1 MRAVLDEGSLADLIG
16 RWPAEHSAVAVVG
29 VDGSVRRAGDVDR
42 EFRLASVS
50 KPLGALAI
58 LVAVEEETVGLED
71 PAGPPGSTLR
81 HLLAHASGL
90 AFDGDRVLAPPRT
103 RRIYSNTGVEV
114 AAAHLEAAA
123 GVPFGTYQREA
134 VFDRLG
140 MTRTE
145 LRGSPASEVVSVVD
159 DLVRVAHELLAP
171 TLLHPSTMEE
181 ATSPVFPE
189 LAGVLPE
196 LGRFDPN
203 PWGLG
208 FEVRGHKQPHWT
220 GTRNSPA
227 TFGHFGGSGTF
238 LWVDPVA
245 GLACIGVTDRN
256 FGRWAIEAWPALSD
270 TVLAA
275 LSPDGR

>member
-1 MRAVLDEGSLADLIG
+1 VLDEASLAGWIG
-16 RWPAEHSAVAVVG
+16 RWPAGHAAVAVVG
-29 VDGSVRRAGDVDR
+29 VDGSVRRAGDLDR

-50 KPLGALAI
+50 KPLTALAI
-58 LVAVEEETVGLED
+58 LVAVEEETVGLDD

-90 AFDGDRVLAPPRT
+90 AFEGDRVLAAPGT

-123 GVPFGTYQREA
+123 GVPFAAYQREA

-140 MTRTE
+140 MAGTE
-145 LRGSPASEVVSVVD
+145 LRGSPASGVVSVVG
-159 DLVRVAHELLAP
+159 DLARVAHELLAP
-171 TLLHPSTMEE
+171 TLVHSSTMAE
-181 ATSPVFPE
+181 ARSPVFPD

-245 GLACIGVTDRN
+245 GLACIGLTDRA
-256 FGRWAIEAWPALSD
+256 FGRWAIEAWPVFSDAVLGSLSQ
-270 TVLAA
+270 
-275 LSPDGR
+275 DGG

>member
-1 MRAVLDEGSLADLIG
+1 MIG
-16 RWPAEHSAVAVVG
+16 RWPVEHAAVAVVG
-29 VDGSVRRAGDVDR
+29 ADGSVRRAGDLDR
-42 EFRLASVS
+42 QFRLASVS
-50 KPLGALAI
+50 KPLAALAI
-58 LVAVEEETVGLED
+58 LVAVEEETVGLD
-71 PAGPPGSTLR
+71 DAAGPPGSTLR

-90 AFDGDRVLAPPRT
+90 AFDGDRVLARPGT

-123 GVPFGTYQREA
+123 GIPFAAYQRES

-140 MTRTE
+140 MARTE
-145 LRGSPASEVVSVVD
+145 LRGSPASGVVSVVD
-159 DLVRVAHELLAP
+159 DMARVAQELLVP
-171 TLLHPSTMEE
+171 TLLDASTLAE

-220 GTRNSPA
+220 GTRNSPE

-238 LWVDPVA
+238 LWVDPQA
-245 GLACIGVTDRN
+245 GLACVGLTDRA
-256 FGRWAIEAWPALSD
+256 FGPWCIEAWPVFSD
-270 TVLAA
+270 AVLA
-275 LSPDGR
+275 LSPDGG

>member
-1 MRAVLDEGSLADLIG
+1 LDEGTLAHLIG
-16 RWPAEHSAVAVVG
+16 RWPAEHAAVAL
-29 VDGSVRRAGDVDR
+29 VDIEGSVHRAGDLDH

-50 KPLGALAI
+50 KPLAALAV
-58 LVAVEEETVGLED
+58 LVAVEEETVGLDD

-90 AFDGDRVLAPPRT
+90 AFDGDRVLAAPGT
-103 RRIYSNTGVEV
+103 RRIYSNTGIEL

-123 GVPFGTYQREA
+123 GVPFATYQREA
-134 VFDRLG
+134 VLDRLG

-145 LRGSPASEVVSVVD
+145 LRGSPASDVVSVVD
-159 DLVRVAHELLAP
+159 DMTRVAHELMVP
-171 TLLHPSTMEE
+171 TLLHPSTMAE

-189 LAGVLPE
+189 LAGVLPA

-208 FEVRGHKQPHWT
+208 FEVRGHKSPHWT
-220 GTRNSPA
+220 GTRNSPE

-238 LWVDPVA
+238 LWVDPPS
-245 GLACIGVTDRN
+245 GLACIGLTDRA
-256 FGRWAIEAWPALSD
+256 FGRWAAEAWPVFSD
-270 TVLAA
+270 AVLGG